1 MTKVRLNLK
10 NDQGAY
16 EMNEAL
22 NTKLKEI
29 IARVMRVDITVITE
43 QCSTNTIS
51 AWDSLGHIRLVLAL
65 EEEFNLILNENQIEQ
80 MTSFVNICKL
90 FEQIKVRE

>member
-1 MTKVRLNLK
+1 
-10 NDQGAY
+10 
-16 EMNEAL
+16 MNEAL

-43 QCSTNTIS
+43 QSSTNTI
-51 AWDSLGHIRLVLAL
+51 AEWDSLGHIRLVLAL

>member
-1 MTKVRLNLK
+1 
-10 NDQGAY
+10 
-16 EMNEAL
+16 MNEAL

>member
-1 MTKVRLNLK
+1 
-10 NDQGAY
+10 
-16 EMNEAL
+16 MNEAL

-43 QCSTNTIS
+43 QCSTNTIVE
-51 AWDSLGHIRLVLAL
+51 WDSLGHIRLVLAL

-90 FEQIKVRE
+90 FEQIKVRK